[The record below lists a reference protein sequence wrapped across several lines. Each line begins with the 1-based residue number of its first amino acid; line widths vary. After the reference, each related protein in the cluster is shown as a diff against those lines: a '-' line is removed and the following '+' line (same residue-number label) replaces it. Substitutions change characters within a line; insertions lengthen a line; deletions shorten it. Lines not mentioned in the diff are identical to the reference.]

1 MGANRKSLFQA
12 STVLLRTTSSR
23 MFVSFKEHCCLADRG
38 MRLRTL
44 PYGMV
49 IIAGEVAVEDED
61 EDDDV
66 GTVGV
71 ESVGIPIVGDLGG
84 LPEPGH
90 LADSG
95 PWLLI
100 KPAAVVERDR
110 RHVAHTVGM
119 VFRCGQ
125 AVSNIAN

>member
-1 MGANRKSLFQA
+1 M
-12 STVLLRTTSSR
+12 
-23 MFVSFKEHCCLADRG
+23 C
-38 MRLRTL
+38 LRTL

-49 IIAGEVAVEDED
+49 VIAGEVAVEDEDED

-71 ESVGIPIVGDLGG
+71 KIVGIPIVGDLGG

-100 KPAAVVERDR
+100 KPVAVVERDFIIITK
-110 RHVAHTVGM
+110 VMGKTILASEQYEKS
-119 VFRCGQ
+119 GQ
-125 AVSNIAN
+125 AGKRARRSW

>member
-1 MGANRKSLFQA
+1 M
-12 STVLLRTTSSR
+12 LLPTTSSR
-23 MFVSFKEHCCLADRG
+23 MFVSFEEHCCLADRG
-38 MRLRTL
+38 MCLRTL

-49 IIAGEVAVEDED
+49 IIAGEVAVMDEDED

-71 ESVGIPIVGDLGG
+71 KIVGIPIVGDLGG

-100 KPAAVVERDR
+100 KPVAVVERDR

-119 VFRCGQ
+119 
-125 AVSNIAN
+125 